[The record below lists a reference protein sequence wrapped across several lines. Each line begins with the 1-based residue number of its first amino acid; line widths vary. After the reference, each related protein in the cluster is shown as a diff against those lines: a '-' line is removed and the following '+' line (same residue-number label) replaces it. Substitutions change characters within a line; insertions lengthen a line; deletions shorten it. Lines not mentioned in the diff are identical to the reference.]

1 MKLSRPIR
9 LVRLPG
15 SQAIFSIL
23 RNIRGIIRTTR
34 RRLAVALTGNTD
46 LETCVDLI
54 YRHYCGRA
62 VDPEALKSCIEV
74 LRAGTALSELVQGV
88 AASVEAQERRKGLSG
103 EFDEISDGEFIL
115 NIGELLFEGG
125 GATPAQIVYFTKFL
139 GENRARR
146 IELVRRLINAHIERQ
161 REEVAATWDLHPAW
175 IMGTKHH
182 LTLAVWEEKSAK
194 LVVAERTDRLQR
206 STRERRAFKHSGDYV
221 VSAIASLYKG
231 RRFIEKFLEN
241 ITTQTIFD
249 RCELIIIDAD
259 SPEGEEEIIAEYQ
272 KVYPNIVYR
281 RINYRIGVYDA
292 WNLAV
297 QLARGRYL
305 TNTNIDD
312 LRRSDSFELQ
322 AGTLDANPAVDVV
335 YQDFFY
341 TLDPSLSFDE
351 VASLGFRTELPIITA
366 CNLLTFNSLH
376 NAPMWRKAVHK
387 EVGLFDTSYKSA
399 GDWEFWLRSLWKGK
413 KFFKVNIPHAA
424 YYHNPE
430 GLSTRAD
437 TSGLD
442 ESKQILRR
450 YSRRLISS
458 QLLLS
463 RQAFADLLGVP
474 ADWDEDVSYY
484 EVVQRELRRLGE
496 DDRLAPTGHSGA
508 A

>member
-1 MKLSRPIR
+1 MKLTRAIR
-9 LVRLPG
+9 LARLAG
-15 SQAIFSIL
+15 SHAIFSIL
-23 RNIRGIIRTTR
+23 RNIRGFIKTTR
-34 RRLAVALTGNTD
+34 RRQAVALMDKTD

-62 VDPEALKSCIEV
+62 VDPEALKSCIVV
-74 LRAGTALSELVQGV
+74 LRGGTPLSELVQGV
-88 AASVEAQERRKGLSG
+88 AASLEAQERRKGLSG
-103 EFDEISDGEFIL
+103 EFEEISDGEFIL

-125 GATPAQIVYFTKFL
+125 GATPAQIVYFTRL
-139 GENRARR
+139 LDENRARR
-146 IELVRRLINAHIERQ
+146 SELVRRLINAHVKRQ
-161 REEVAATWDLHPAW
+161 REEVAVTQDLHPAW

-182 LTLAVWEEKSAK
+182 LSLTVWQEKTAK
-194 LVVAERTDRLQR
+194 LAVAERGYRSQR
-206 STRERRAFKHSGDYV
+206 STREQRAFKHSGDYV

-231 RRFIEKFLEN
+231 RPFMEKFLQN

-249 RCELIIIDAD
+249 RCELIIVDAD

-272 KVYPNIVYR
+272 KAYPNIVYK

-292 WNLAV
+292 WNIAV

-305 TNTNIDD
+305 TNTNVDD
-312 LRRSDSFELQ
+312 LRRSDFFELQ
-322 AGTLDANPAVDVV
+322 AGALDANPSVDVV

-341 TLDPSLSFDE
+341 TLDASLSFDE
-351 VASLGFRTELPIITA
+351 VARLGFKTELPIITA

-399 GDWEFWLRSLWKGK
+399 GDWEFWLRCLWKGK
-413 KFFKVNIPHAA
+413 KFFKVNIPHVA

-437 TSGLD
+437 TSGLA
-442 ESKQILRR
+442 EAKQILRR

-484 EVVQRELRRLGE
+484 EVVQRKLRRLGE
-496 DDRLAPTGHSGA
+496 DDKPTGHSGA